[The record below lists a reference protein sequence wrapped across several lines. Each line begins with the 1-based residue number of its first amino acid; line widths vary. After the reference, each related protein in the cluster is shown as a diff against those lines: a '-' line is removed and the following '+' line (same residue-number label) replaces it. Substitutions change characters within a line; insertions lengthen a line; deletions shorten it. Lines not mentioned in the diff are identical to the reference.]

1 MTAPRIRDVQP
12 GDLDALYRIALAT
25 GDSGADAAQLYHDPK
40 LVGHLFAAPY
50 GVLAPEC
57 ALVAEDD
64 EGVAG
69 YIIGAAD
76 TGAFEARL
84 ERDWWPTLR
93 TQYADPKGS
102 PPADWTPDQRLAW
115 QIHHPRPPRPALLAR
130 YPAHLHIDL
139 MPRLQGQGMGKRMID
154 AWLAL
159 IRAQGACGAHLEVGT
174 ANARAIRFYDKHGF
188 VITGADKNPLSGAPL
203 HRMGWR
209 P

>member
-1 MTAPRIRDVQP
+1 MSAVLAEIRP
-12 GDLDALYRIALAT
+12 YRPSDLEDLYRICLLT
-25 GDSGADAAQLYHDPK
+25 GWAGADASGVYADPK

-57 ALVAEDD
+57 ALVAEDA

-76 TGAFEARL
+76 SAAFAAIAEA
-84 ERDWWPTLR
+84 EWWPQLR
-93 TQYADPKGS
+93 GEYPDPSGS

-139 MPRLQGQGMGKRMID
+139 LPRLQGQGLGRRMMD

-159 IRAQGACGAHLEVGT
+159 VKAQGACGAHLECS
-174 ANARAIRFYDKHGF
+174 AQNARALRFYR
-188 VITGADKNPLSGAPL
+188 ADSRLTEEAEWSNRHTRLFATTL
-203 HRMGWR
+203 
-209 P
+209 